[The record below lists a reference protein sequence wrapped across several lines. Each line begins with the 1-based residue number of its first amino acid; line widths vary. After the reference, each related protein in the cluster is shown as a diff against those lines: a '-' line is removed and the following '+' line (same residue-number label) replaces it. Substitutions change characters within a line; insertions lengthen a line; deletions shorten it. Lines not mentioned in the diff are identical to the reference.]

1 MDFIMKTE
9 QQFFNSNDSYH
20 LFTLKNLE
28 VNTNDLSMNDGR
40 NIYYFKNLESFE
52 RALTLVF
59 DETIKLFEAIST
71 DDYIFNKNNHYTKRI
86 LKLIDSLD
94 RSVVDFELSFDTY
107 KKKKYFFRKEVEY
120 VDTFIVT
127 MISSYLFKTKLNKKS
142 IMVLKTKFKG
152 K

>member
-1 MDFIMKTE
+1 MKTE
-9 QQFFNSNDSYH
+9 QQFFNSNDGYH

-28 VNTNDLSMNDGR
+28 VNTNDLSLCDGK
-40 NIYYFKNLESFE
+40 NIYYFNNLESFE

-59 DETIKLFEAIST
+59 DETVKLFEAISI
-71 DDYIFNKNNHYTKRI
+71 DDYMFNKNNKYTKRI

-94 RSVVDFELSFDTY
+94 RSIVSFELSFDTY
-107 KKKKYFFRKEVEY
+107 KKKKYFFSKEVEY

-127 MISSYLFKTKLNKKS
+127 MTSSYLFKTKLNKES
-142 IMVLKTKFKG
+142 IMILKTKFKG